1 MVFSDDVTFVHSDG
15 RAEGKT
21 DYIKAMTAGDTSYE
35 GVKTAK
41 VEAKQVTPDVIVLI
55 GAQEMRK
62 KLGPDWSGIK
72 LRFMSVWRNES
83 GTWRMIAWQSLR
95 PAGNSVVPKKYG
107 PVGTYL
113 RDVRRSTIEM
123 LFDVADASER
133 RPLPAASLPRRPYPQ
148 SDSITSGRRSAR
160 DRFES

>member
-1 MVFSDDVTFVHSDG
+1 MKHFTLPFFLVVAFIAQAASAAESSIETVLRIDASRLTAMMDGDGAALGGVFSNDVTFVHSDG

-21 DYIKAMTAGDTSYE
+21 AYIKAMTAGDTSYE
-35 GVKTAK
+35 NVKTSN

-62 KLGPDWSGIK
+62 KLGPDWSEIK

-95 PAGNSVVPKKYG
+95 PAGNSVVPK
-107 PVGTYL
+107 
-113 RDVRRSTIEM
+113 R
-123 LFDVADASER
+123 
-133 RPLPAASLPRRPYPQ
+133 
-148 SDSITSGRRSAR
+148 
-160 DRFES
+160 

>member
-1 MVFSDDVTFVHSDG
+1 MKHFTLPFVLVVTFLAQAASAAGTSIETVLRIDASRLTAMMAGDGAALGQVFSDEVTFVHSDG

-35 GVKTAK
+35 GVKTSN

-62 KLGPDWSGIK
+62 KLGPDWSEIK

-95 PAGNSVVPKKYG
+95 PAGNSVVPKK
-107 PVGTYL
+107 
-113 RDVRRSTIEM
+113 
-123 LFDVADASER
+123 
-133 RPLPAASLPRRPYPQ
+133 
-148 SDSITSGRRSAR
+148 
-160 DRFES
+160 